1 MTATIATRTVL
12 AAMAIAA
19 AVGAA
24 DAAVGG
30 QWDAFALFAAIG
42 VGAVVLMVRTWV
54 GRPLVAVRA
63 DLVRWMATEAAT
75 ADEPTGQVA
84 DRAIAA
90 WRAGLTAGDDQSP
103 TA

>member
-1 MTATIATRTVL
+1 MTATTITRVVL
-12 AAMAIAA
+12 SAMVVTA

-30 QWDAFALFAAIG
+30 QWDLFMLFVALAVAAI
-42 VGAVVLMVRTWV
+42 VLMVRTFV

-75 ADEPTGQVA
+75 ADEPTAQVA

-90 WRAGLTAGDDQSP
+90 WRSGLTTPDDPSP
-103 TA
+103 TP